1 MTDVEMLRQRG
12 AGCRRTARGWCRSFP
27 EAPPSR
33 SESCAA
39 ARAAASPA
47 QEPHPYRARNA
58 VHPTMSRMSRGRWR
72 VATLTKLLPSSP
84 TLAAPVM
91 LSGKVKSLLGEP
103 GWNSSPAFTG
113 TAMRA
118 FALL

>member
-1 MTDVEMLRQRG
+1 MRCIHGQAGIYLKRGQRQSKP
-12 AGCRRTARGWCRSFP
+12 APAR
-27 EAPPSR
+27 
-33 SESCAA
+33 
-39 ARAAASPA
+39 
-47 QEPHPYRARNA
+47 EPHPYRASNA